1 MMVLD
6 NYTAL
11 VFNTLVAAQN
21 QLFDLRPVH
30 PGKVLRDKLQE
41 RGWTQ
46 DQLCAITGY
55 GKQAIS
61 LIVNE
66 KNGISA
72 DMAKALAAAFGDTPE
87 EWLRLDSQYRL
98 SNAEADVTIIERK
111 ARLHSLAPIR
121 DMQKRGWISGTD
133 DLERLESDL
142 KKFFGVESLD
152 GDVLFPVATHRTTN
166 LTYLNPAE
174 KAWCFRARKMAAV
187 LPVPPFRTDRLN
199 QAEKELRKLAAY
211 PKEAR
216 HLTELLAS
224 YGIRFVVVEPLPG
237 VKIDGAAFWLDSTS
251 PVIALS
257 IRFDRVDAF
266 WFTLMH
272 EFAHIKH
279 GDALSVDS
287 ELIDGTIGIAVALV
301 EDEAEK
307 RASDSATDAL
317 IPTSE
322 MQSFISRVGPL
333 YSKER
338 IIQFAHKMKIH
349 PGIIVGQLQHR
360 NEINYGS
367 NREMLVKIRSAVI
380 ETALTDGW
388 NRSIT
393 PGLL

>member
-1 MMVLD
+1 
-6 NYTAL
+6 
-11 VFNTLVAAQN
+11 
-21 QLFDLRPVH
+21 
-30 PGKVLRDKLQE
+30 
-41 RGWTQ
+41 
-46 DQLCAITGY
+46 
-55 GKQAIS
+55 
-61 LIVNE
+61 
-66 KNGISA
+66 
-72 DMAKALAAAFGDTPE
+72 MAKALAAAFGNTPE
-87 EWLRLDSQYRL
+87 EWLKWDSLYRL

-111 ARLHSLAPIR
+111 AHLHSLAPIR
-121 DMQKRGWISGTD
+121 DMQKRGWISTTD
-133 DLERLESDL
+133 DLEKLESDL
-142 KKFFGVESLD
+142 KKFFDVDSLD
-152 GDVLFPVATHRTTN
+152 GDVLFPVATHRTIK
-166 LTYLNPAE
+166 LPYLNPAE
-174 KAWCFRARKMAAV
+174 KAWCFRARKMAIA
-187 LPVPPFRTDRLN
+187 LPVPPFRAHRLS

-237 VKIDGAAFWLDSTS
+237 VKIDGAAFWLDPNS

-257 IRFDRVDAF
+257 VRFDRVDAF

-272 EFAHIKH
+272 EFAHIKY

-317 IPTSE
+317 IPTLE

-367 NREMLVKIRSAVI
+367 NREMLVKIRAAVV